1 MRTCSWRTTLIAAA
15 LATVTAWPPVRG
27 HGAAQ
32 RHPRHP
38 RNVAPLMSGFD
49 EQFTRA
55 LMEYY
60 MDILRGDPAKIATL
74 CGSASER

>member
-1 MRTCSWRTTLIAAA
+1 
-15 LATVTAWPPVRG
+15 
-27 HGAAQ
+27 
-32 RHPRHP
+32 
-38 RNVAPLMSGFD
+38 MSGFD